1 MDHTVLSLWERVAQ
15 TEGATVRDK
24 AGVHSRASV
33 ALGARRIAAALLGE
47 RASLDGDRVAIFVEP
62 SVAFVH
68 ALLGVL
74 GAGGTLTVL
83 SPLHTANESNFLLGD
98 CGAIALI
105 VSNEMSAR
113 AVELAPDLRRVPA
126 SLGADEAAKER
137 AFVARNATDD
147 ALQLYTSGTTGKPK
161 GAILSHGNLA
171 VQMQLL
177 AGAWGWSESDVLLH
191 ALPLHHMHGL
201 VIALMTALGAGA
213 CTHLMPFDAP
223 ALLRAMHEATVFMA
237 VPTMYQKLLAA
248 LDAASPDE
256 RAHFERGASHLRLS
270 TSGSAALPVTFG
282 ERWRSITGAYPLER
296 FGMTEIGVGLT
307 TPLVGERR
315 PGHVGFP
322 LPSVETRIVDERGQ
336 DAEVGELWVR
346 GPSVFERYHARP
358 AETAASFVAAG
369 ASERPWFRTGDTVT
383 RSEPD
388 GAFKILGRSSVDI
401 IKSGG
406 YKLSALEIEEAL
418 REHPAVA
425 EVAVIGLPDEVWGE
439 RVVACVVPRPGQ
451 DAACNEAAIRAH
463 ARSLLAS
470 YKVPKE
476 VHVLGELPKNQLG
489 KVIKPT
495 LTASLTSE
503 SLPPR

>member
-1 MDHTVLSLWERVAQ
+1 MDHTVLSLWDRIAH
-15 TEGATVRDK
+15 TEGATVRDIG
-24 AGVHSRASV
+24 GVHSRKSV
-33 ALGARRIAAALLGE
+33 SLGARRVAAALLGD

-74 GAGGTLTVL
+74 GAGGTVTVL
-83 SPLHTANESNFLLGD
+83 SPLHTKSESNFLLAD
-98 CGAIALI
+98 AGAIALI
-105 VSNEMSAR
+105 VSSQMDERAR
-113 AVELAPDLRRVPA
+113 ELASEVRRVPA
-126 SLGADEAAKER
+126 SIGADAHAPER
-137 AFVARNATDD
+137 AFVQRTPEDP

-161 GAILSHGNLA
+161 GAVLSHGNLA
-171 VQMQLL
+171 VQMRLL
-177 AGAWGWSESDVLLH
+177 GQAWGWSEADVLLH

-213 CTHLMPFDAP
+213 CTHLTTFDAP
-223 ALLRAMHEATVFMA
+223 ALFRAMHEATVFMA

-248 LDAASPDE
+248 LDAASPED
-256 RAHFERGASHLRLS
+256 RAHFEAGAAHLRLC

-282 ERWRSITGAYPLER
+282 ERWRQITGAYPLER

-307 TPLVGERR
+307 NPLVGERR

-322 LPSVETRIVDERGQ
+322 LPSVETRIVDEAFV
-336 DAEVGELWVR
+336 DAEMGELWVR

-358 AETAASFVAAG
+358 AETEQSFVAASPG
-369 ASERPWFRTGDTVT
+369 ERPWFRTGDTVT
-383 RSEPD
+383 RSGPD

-425 EVAVIGLPDEVWGE
+425 EVAVVGLPDEVWGE

-451 DAACNEAAIRAH
+451 AHACNETDLRAH
-463 ARSLLAS
+463 AKSLLAA

-476 VHVLGELPKNQLG
+476 VRVLAELPKNQLG

-495 LTASLTSE
+495 LTASLRKE
-503 SLPPR
+503 SLPT